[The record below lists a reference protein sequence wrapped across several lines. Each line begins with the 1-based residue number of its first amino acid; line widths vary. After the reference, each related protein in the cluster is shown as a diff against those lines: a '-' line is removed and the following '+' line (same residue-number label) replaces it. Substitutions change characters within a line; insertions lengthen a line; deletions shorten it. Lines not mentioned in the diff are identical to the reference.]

1 MSNVG
6 GFGITLLT
14 GEGNLGSAGRGCRR
28 AMRDRDA
35 GQGCRQGMQD
45 GVADVI
51 AALQRARQKSPRAQ
65 HGGDYFSVV

>member
-1 MSNVG
+1 MQKG
-6 GFGITLLT
+6 
-14 GEGNLGSAGRGCRR
+14 
-28 AMRDRDA
+28 DA